1 MVLRTGEK
9 HFCNTI
15 QLLPKPTLDSS
26 IIPIMAST
34 ANITKAAVV
43 QAEPVWFD
51 LAGTTAKTCD
61 LIKEA
66 ASKGA
71 QIIAF
76 PELWL
81 PGYPTWIW

>member
-1 MVLRTGEK
+1 M
-9 HFCNTI
+9 
-15 QLLPKPTLDSS
+15 
-26 IIPIMAST
+26 
-34 ANITKAAVV
+34 KAAVV

-51 LAGTTAKTCD
+51 LAKTVEKTCK

-66 ASKGA
+66 ASNGA
-71 QIIAF
+71 QIVAF